1 MQRVAF
7 IRLTI
12 LFLAGA
18 LCVPA
23 AVEALQITYALPPG
37 STDAGG
43 DPLAITATFSTTA
56 GQLRID
62 VRNELGDPS
71 HGFQT
76 SSNQALSDIFF
87 TLSNFQSTGTLSS
100 SLSTGI
106 ERVITSSNGSFTDPN
121 GANQVPTGWALH
133 TGVSGGYL
141 LCVLCTGTTHHT
153 IIGGPGPVDLFHY
166 SNADSTLTDPA
177 NSPYLTGTVT
187 FIITGIP
194 NFNSSVFVDGV
205 TFSFGTTEGQ
215 SLAGTCEG
223 LEGVSCLPG
232 RRVPEPSTLLLLGAG
247 LVGLAGLGLRTRRLT
262 K

>member
-7 IRLTI
+7 IRLAL
-12 LFLAGA
+12 LFLAGT
-18 LCVPA
+18 LCVPP
-23 AVEALQITYALPPG
+23 AVEALQVTYSLFPG
-37 STDAGG
+37 STDAAG

-76 SSNQALSDIFF
+76 SANQALSDIFF
-87 TLSNFQSTGTLSS
+87 TLSSFQSTGGTISS
-100 SLSTGI
+100 SSGV
-106 ERVITSSNGSFTDPN
+106 ERSIFAPN
-121 GANQVPTGWALH
+121 GTFTFPDGQPVPTGWALH
-133 TGVSGGYL
+133 QNVNGGYL
-141 LCVLCTGTTHHT
+141 LCVLCTGTSQHT

-166 SNADSTLTDPA
+166 TGADSTLTAAA
-177 NSPYLTGTVT
+177 NNPYLSGTVT

-194 NFNSSVFVDGV
+194 NLTSSVFVDGV
-205 TFSFGTTEGQ
+205 TFSFGTSEIE
-215 SLAGTCEG
+215 LAGTCEG

>member
-7 IRLTI
+7 IRLAI
-12 LFLAGA
+12 LFLAGT
-18 LCVPA
+18 LCAPT

-37 STDAGG
+37 STDAAG

-87 TLSNFQSTGTLSS
+87 TLSNFQSMGGSISS
-100 SLSTGI
+100 SSGV
-106 ERVITSSNGSFTDPN
+106 ERSIFAGGTFTFPDGP
-121 GANQVPTGWALH
+121 AVPTGWALH
-133 TGVSGGYL
+133 PNVNGGYL
-141 LCVLCTGTTHHT
+141 LCVLCTGTSQHT
-153 IIGGPGPVDLFHY
+153 IVGGPGPVDLFHY
-166 SNADSTLTDPA
+166 TGADSTLTAAA
-177 NSPYLTGTVT
+177 NNPFLTGTVT

>member
-1 MQRVAF
+1 MQRVPS
-7 IRLTI
+7 IRLAI
-12 LFLAGA
+12 LFLAGT

-37 STDAGG
+37 STDAAG

-87 TLSNFQSTGTLSS
+87 TLSNFQSTGGTISS
-100 SLSTGI
+100 SSGV
-106 ERVITSSNGSFTDPN
+106 ERSIFAGGTFTFPDGQP
-121 GANQVPTGWALH
+121 VPTGWALQN
-133 TGVSGGYL
+133 TNGGYL
-141 LCVLCTGTTHHT
+141 LCVLCTGTSQHT

-166 SNADSTLTDPA
+166 TGADSTLTAAA
-177 NSPYLTGTVT
+177 NNPYLSGTVT

-194 NFNSSVFVDGV
+194 NLTSSVFVDGV
-205 TFSFGTTEGQ
+205 AFSFGTSEIE
-215 SLAGTCEG
+215 LAGTCEG

-247 LVGLAGLGLRTRRLT
+247 LVGLAGLGSRTRRLT

>member
-7 IRLTI
+7 IRLAI
-12 LFLAGA
+12 LFLAGT
-18 LCVPA
+18 LCVPP
-23 AVEALQITYALPPG
+23 AVEALQVTYSLFPG
-37 STDAGG
+37 STDAAG

-62 VRNELGDPS
+62 VRNELGDPV

-87 TLSNFQSTGTLSS
+87 TLSNFQSTGSLSS
-100 SLSTGI
+100 STGT
-106 ERVITSSNGSFTDPN
+106 ERSIAPDKSSPLPLGGTE
-121 GANQVPTGWALH
+121 PTGWALH
-133 TGVSGGYL
+133 TGVNGGYL

-153 IIGGPGPVDLFHY
+153 IIGNPGPADSFSY
-166 SNADSTLTDPA
+166 SNADSSLTDPA

>member
-1 MQRVAF
+1 MQRVAS
-7 IRLTI
+7 IRLAI
-12 LFLAGA
+12 LFLVGT

-23 AVEALQITYALPPG
+23 AVEALQVTYALPPG
-37 STDAGG
+37 STDAAG

-56 GQLRID
+56 GQLTIT

-87 TLSNFQSTGTLSS
+87 TLSNFQSTGGTIFSS
-100 SLSTGI
+100 SGVDRSIFAPNGTFTFPDGPAVSTGWDLQN
-106 ERVITSSNGSFTDPN
+106 RN
-121 GANQVPTGWALH
+121 
-133 TGVSGGYL
+133 GGYL
-141 LCVLCTGTTHHT
+141 LCVLCTNTSHHT
-153 IIGGPGPVDLFHY
+153 IIGGPGPDGFHY
-166 SNADSTLTDPA
+166 GNTDGTLINPA
-177 NSPYLTGTVT
+177 NSPFLSGTVT

-194 NFNSSVFVDGV
+194 NLTSSVFVDGV
-205 TFSFGTTEGQ
+205 TFSFGTSEIQ
-215 SLAGTCEG
+215 LAGTCGG

-247 LVGLAGLGLRTRRLT
+247 LLGLAGLGLRTRRLT

>member
-1 MQRVAF
+1 MREGAF
-7 IRLTI
+7 IRLAA
-12 LFLAGA
+12 LFLVGVLCGA
-18 LCVPA
+18 PA
-23 AVEALQITYALPPG
+23 AEALQITYSLSPG
-37 STDAGG
+37 STDAAG

-87 TLSNFQSTGTLSS
+87 TLSNFQSTGGTISS
-100 SLSTGI
+100 SLGV
-106 ERVITSSNGSFTDPN
+106 ERSIFAGGTFTFPDGP
-121 GANQVPTGWALH
+121 AVPTGWALH
-133 TGVSGGYL
+133 QNVNGGYL
-141 LCVLCTGTTHHT
+141 LCVLCTGTSQHT

-166 SNADSTLTDPA
+166 TGADSTLTAAA
-177 NSPYLTGTVT
+177 NNPYLSGTVT

-194 NFNSSVFVDGV
+194 NLTSSVFVDGV
-205 TFSFGTTEGQ
+205 TFSFGTSE
-215 SLAGTCEG
+215 SELAATCEG

-247 LVGLAGLGLRTRRLT
+247 LVGLAGLGLRSRQLT

>member
-7 IRLTI
+7 IRLAI
-12 LFLAGA
+12 LFLAGT
-18 LCVPA
+18 LCVPP
-23 AVEALQITYALPPG
+23 AVEALQVTYSLFPG
-37 STDAGG
+37 STDAAG

-62 VRNELGDPS
+62 VRNELGDPV

-87 TLSNFQSTGTLSS
+87 TLSSFQSTGTLQSS
-100 SLSTGI
+100 SGI
-106 ERVITSSNGSFTDPN
+106 ERSINPDKTFTDPN
-121 GANQVPTGWALH
+121 LANAVTTGWALH

-166 SNADSTLTDPA
+166 SNADSTLTDPG

-187 FIITGIP
+187 FIITDIP
-194 NFNSSVFVDGV
+194 GLNSDVFVDGV
-205 TFSFGTTEGQ
+205 KFSFGTTEGQ
-215 SLAGTCEG
+215 SLTGTCEG
-223 LEGVSCLPG
+223 LEGVSCQPG
-232 RRVPEPSTLLLLGAG
+232 RRVPEPSTLLLLGGG

>member
-1 MQRVAF
+1 MRAGVF
-7 IRLTI
+7 IRSAV
-12 LFLAGA
+12 LFLIGA
-18 LCVPA
+18 LCVTP
-23 AVEALQITYALPPG
+23 AVEASQITYALPTG
-37 STDAGG
+37 STDGAG
-43 DPLAITATFSTTA
+43 DALAITATFATTA
-56 GQLRID
+56 GQLTIT
-62 VRNELGDPS
+62 VRNELGDSS

-106 ERVITSSNGSFTDPN
+106 ERVITSSNGSFADPN
-121 GANQVPTGWALH
+121 GAIQVPTGWALH

-166 SNADSTLTDPA
+166 SNADSTLTDPG

-187 FIITGIP
+187 FIITDIP
-194 NFNSSVFVDGV
+194 GLNSDVFVDGV
-205 TFSFGTTEGQ
+205 KFSFGTTEGQ
-215 SLAGTCEG
+215 SLTGTCEG
-223 LEGVSCLPG
+223 LEGVSCQPG
-232 RRVPEPSTLLLLGAG
+232 RRVPEPSTLLLLGGG